1 MEEKKHLQVS
11 KRLHNLNTYEKTLVE
26 APEPLCEKPLFR
38 SDFFD
43 ESVVKRSSLSIL
55 HI

>member
-1 MEEKKHLQVS
+1 MEEKKYLQVS

-26 APEPLCEKPLFR
+26 APEWLCEKPLFR
-38 SDFFD
+38 SMFFD
-43 ESVVKRSSLSIL
+43 ESVRERSSLSVL